1 MTKNSPK
8 HTIRQQVFDLGFD
21 LKAEMFTAHLLEDD
35 VDLDINLTDYFK
47 RRFSKDITQI
57 GEDNEDGEKLEVYLS
72 RRSFYN
78 IFPERFFHTSYSS
91 TPFVQIMVAD
101 YKNRKLE
108 EEQVRKFFKPL
119 ETEFFLHRVAIE
131 KEESE
136 TFQSLGSPELVD
148 FLTDL
153 WDIDANIPEKM
164 AAKILKTMP
173 FMYKIAGNLPLLQ
186 RILENIVE
194 ERIEIEQGFISIGYQ
209 AEEAPWQLGVNM
221 ATAGPPKTFL
231 PKYTFTIKDIGRP
244 EAIEDY
250 LPNGRIPSVV
260 EFFLEHTLPFE
271 TDFEIGFTIAE
282 PKTEFVLSEA
292 VYGGRLGI
300 SATI

>member
-1 MTKNSPK
+1 MKINNPDPS
-8 HTIRQQVFDLGFD
+8 IQQQVFDLDFD
-21 LKAEMFTAHLLEDD
+21 LKAETFTAHLLEDD
-35 VDLDINLTDYFK
+35 VALDINLSDYFK

-57 GEDNEDGEKLEVYLS
+57 GEDNEDGEKLEVHLS

-91 TPFVQIMVAD
+91 TSFVKTMVAD

-119 ETEFFLHRVAIE
+119 EAEFFLQRVAIE
-131 KEESE
+131 KDEDK
-136 TFQSLGSPELVD
+136 TFQSLGSSDLVD
-148 FLTDL
+148 FLADL
-153 WDIDANIPEKM
+153 WDINADIPEKM

-186 RILENIVE
+186 RILENIIE
-194 ERIEIEQGFISIGYQ
+194 ERVSIEQGFVSIGHQ
-209 AEEAPWQLGVNM
+209 SDDAPWQLGVNM
-221 ATAGPPKTFL
+221 ATAGQPMTFL
-231 PKYTFTIKDIGRP
+231 PKYTFTIIDIERP

-250 LPNGRIPSVV
+250 LPDGKLTSVV

-271 TDFEIGFTIAE
+271 SDFEIDFTMAG
-282 PKTEFVLSEA
+282 PKTKFVLSET
-292 VYGGRLGI
+292 VYEGRLGI

>member
-1 MTKNSPK
+1 MTNNTPK
-8 HTIRQQVFDLGFD
+8 PSIKRQVFNLGFD
-21 LKAEMFTAHLLEDD
+21 LKAETLTAHLLDD
-35 VDLDINLTDYFK
+35 KVALDINLSDYFK

-57 GEDNEDGEKLEVYLS
+57 REDSQDGVKLEVHLS

-78 IFPERFFHTSYSS
+78 IFPERFFHTSFSS
-91 TPFVQIMVAD
+91 TPFVETMVAD

-119 ETEFFLHRVAIE
+119 EVEFFLHRVAIE
-131 KEESE
+131 KEEDE
-136 TFQSLGSPELVD
+136 TFQSLGNPDLVA

-153 WDIDANIPEKM
+153 WHLDADIPVKM
-164 AAKILKTMP
+164 AAKILKTIP

-186 RILENIVE
+186 RILANIIE
-194 ERIEIEQGFISIGYQ
+194 EQIEIEQGFVSIAFQ
-209 AEEAPWQLGVNM
+209 TEDAPWQLGVNM
-221 ATAGPPKTFL
+221 ATASQPQTFL

-250 LPNGRIPSVV
+250 LPNGRIIAVV
-260 EFFLEHTLPFE
+260 KFFLEHTLAFE
-271 TDFEIGFTIAE
+271 SDFEINFTVAE
-282 PKTEFVLSEA
+282 PKTKFILSEKA
-292 VYGGRLGI
+292 YSCRLGI